1 MVGARCDANG
11 EGAAPV
17 NIKGA
22 RIPNGPAP
30 SWSGQ
35 GRGLAEGVNG
45 LFGQTLL
52 VGLVGV
58 RSALTR
64 NTSSGELGDM
74 REAESERFADAKTAW
89 SGVLTSVQPRIRLMR
104 SFDQRSH
111 SYLGYVLR
119 VRGRIGEEEREF
131 SVAIGDAAQTK
142 HQFRVGDAASG
153 EGVAVADPRTE
164 TADLYKAAKLTVVER
179 SSAPLSDLRSA
190 HAASRLSIARSS
202 APRRA
207 QVRVQVRDLHL
218 GLPHACRDDR
228 GSVESVGEALSVRNV
243 LLRAAVVSALQGGAD
258 AEGAGASR
266 HELRGGG
273 LGGRAGDFAPWPR

>member
-1 MVGARCDANG
+1 
-11 EGAAPV
+11 
-17 NIKGA
+17 
-22 RIPNGPAP
+22 
-30 SWSGQ
+30 
-35 GRGLAEGVNG
+35 
-45 LFGQTLL
+45 
-52 VGLVGV
+52 V
-58 RSALTR
+58 RSALTH

-179 SSAPLSDLRSA
+179 SSAPPSDLPPW
-190 HAASRLSIARSS
+190 HG
-202 APRRA
+202 AP
-207 QVRVQVRDLHL
+207 VP
-218 GLPHACRDDR
+218 LPAYR
-228 GSVESVGEALSVRNV
+228 
-243 LLRAAVVSALQGGAD
+243 
-258 AEGAGASR
+258 
-266 HELRGGG
+266 LRGHRRLDVRRYESKCATCVWGCRMPVEMIVDQWNPSVKRYRFETFCYG
-273 LGGRAGDFAPWPR
+273 PLSCPHYKAGPTRKVPGRRGMSYEEEDWVDEQETSHRGPGD